1 METTTGNEQRAEIV
15 AIGVRKRGAVKRT
28 RNEKQ
33 SRIIRTNVNVSS
45 KYIHL
50 SSFSSYFFSGK
61 TASFS
66 SQGKVIRMLN
76 VYYVLLFT

>member
-50 SSFSSYFFSGK
+50 SSYCFSGR

-66 SQGKVIRMLN
+66 SEGKVM
-76 VYYVLLFT
+76 VD

>member
-33 SRIIRTNVNVSS
+33 LRNIRKNVNFSS
-45 KYIHL
+45 KYILL
-50 SSFSSYFFSGK
+50 SSFFSYCFSEM

-66 SQGKVIRMLN
+66 SEGKVM
-76 VYYVLLFT
+76 VD

>member
-33 SRIIRTNVNVSS
+33 SRIIRTNVNV
-45 KYIHL
+45 
-50 SSFSSYFFSGK
+50 
-61 TASFS
+61 
-66 SQGKVIRMLN
+66 
-76 VYYVLLFT
+76 